1 MASAPGA
8 EYSPEN
14 PRMDAFM
21 ESAEAKDAR
30 QRRRRLALRIVSFAL
45 WGLVLAFYG
54 YPAITEPTTSNV
66 AVALT
71 FVALFLLA
79 NLQLFAVAWS
89 GQRREKALSAKL
101 RASGYLSEEFDLPNR
116 NYLLAELRR
125 EMPHSRD
132 QGVPFSLVILSLA
145 DWEGVKERR
154 GEEFARRAAAAF
166 ADLLRRITRGSDFLA
181 HLEGATFAVLLSE
194 CSFDQAFEFLKRVP
208 GSIGVSDGRRVLDV
222 AITARLTQYDMES
235 LYATDVLREA
245 EQAQPLRRREE
256 PRPWAE
262 AA

>member
-1 MASAPGA
+1 MPPAPGA
-8 EYSPEN
+8 EYSSEN
-14 PRMDAFM
+14 PRMGASM
-21 ESAEAKDAR
+21 ESATANEAR
-30 QRRRRLALRIVSFAL
+30 QRRRRLVLRIVSFIL
-45 WGLVLAFYG
+45 WGVVLAFYG
-54 YPAITEPTTSNV
+54 YPAVTEPTTSNV
-66 AVALT
+66 TVALT
-71 FVALFLLA
+71 LLGLFILV
-79 NLQLFAVAWS
+79 NLQLLAVAWS
-89 GQRREKALSAKL
+89 GRRRERALSAKL

-125 EMPHSRD
+125 EMPHARD

-145 DWEGVKERR
+145 DWDGVKERR
-154 GEEFARRAAAAF
+154 GEAFARRAAAAF

-181 HLEGATFAVLLSE
+181 HLEGATFAILLTE

-222 AITARLTQYDMES
+222 PITARLIEYDMES

-245 EQAQPLRRREE
+245 EAAQPLRRREE
-256 PRPWAE
+256 PRPWSE